1 MNIDYAGAEKYVLN
15 KLSNELSTSFCYHNV
30 KHTQEVIAA
39 AEEFALQE
47 GLNELQLTNVK
58 TAALCHDT
66 GFLYQPENNEL
77 FGARLAGEILPLYGY
92 NSKHVNEI
100 TNMILATTWPQRP
113 TNLFEEILCD
123 ADLSYL
129 GTDSVAS
136 GSSRLRRE
144 LFLNGRT
151 FSDAEWLKLEISF
164 LTQHHYFTRSA
175 KLSRGPGL
183 AKYFQDLLQKQRIMQ
198 QYGGRT

>member
-1 MNIDYAGAEKYVLN
+1 MNIDYAGAEKYVLT
-15 KLSNELSTSFCYHNV
+15 KLGNELSKSFCYHNV

-47 GLNELQLTNVK
+47 GLNAFQLVNVK

-66 GFLYQPENNEL
+66 GFLYRKENNEL
-77 FGARLAGEILPLYGY
+77 FGARLAGEILPIYGY
-92 NSKHVNEI
+92 NSTQVKEI
-100 TNMILATTWPQRP
+100 INMILATTWPQRP
-113 TNLFEEILCD
+113 ANLYEEILCD

-129 GTDSVAS
+129 GTDSAAS

-144 LFLNGRT
+144 LSLNGRT
-151 FSDAEWLKLEISF
+151 FTDAEWLKLEISF

-183 AKYFQDLLQKQRIMQ
+183 EKYFQDLLQKQRIIQ
-198 QYGGRT
+198 QYGERT